1 MQNTLNYIEKTKQQI
16 KKTVDAVT
24 DVKKSLNKQKSEKEG
39 LSGNRSKRWFYFYL
53 KDTYIKHYALI
64 YIAGPMV

>member
-39 LSGNRSKRWFYFYL
+39 LSGNRSKR
-53 KDTYIKHYALI
+53 
-64 YIAGPMV
+64 